1 VALFL
6 ICVVV
11 EPRLVK
17 HFIAEFNHHSDE
29 DDAVFVQSATAQLD
43 ERICDITYDVAQS
56 LSVRSQREAD
66 LALAVLKAVRH
77 CEQQMALWD
86 YTLRISIKARKHVTI
101 RPEFQ
106 FGEPLNIS
114 PVD

>member
-1 VALFL
+1 MAGRARK
-6 ICVVV
+6 
-11 EPRLVK
+11 EE
-17 HFIAEFNHHSDE
+17 AERP
-29 DDAVFVQSATAQLD
+29 AVGKCYLSGIELHRVGVLKSQNACA
-43 ERICDITYDVAQS
+43 ITYGVAQS
-56 LSVRSQREAD
+56 LSVRSQREVD

-86 YTLRISIKARKHVTI
+86 YTLRVSIKARKHVTI